1 MAYCT
6 LAEVKLQ
13 LEESKIIELTDDS
26 DTGDIDLN
34 NFNSCVASADRK
46 IDGYCQARYTVPF
59 SAPVP
64 ALVTEMSIKL
74 TIVEL
79 FARKRQ
85 GDKTVKE
92 LQQSQEALL
101 AKINKG
107 DIQIGISSTSP
118 IAPQTTAAVRVRT
131 KIFDS
136 DKMDQY

>member
-6 LAEVKLQ
+6 LEEVERQ
-13 LEESKIIELTDDS
+13 LEEAKIIELTDDA
-26 DTGDIDLN
+26 DTGAINMD
-34 NFNSCVASADRK
+34 NFNSCVSSADRK
-46 IDGYCQARYTVPF
+46 IDGLCQARYTVPF

-64 ALVTEMSIKL
+64 ALVVEMSIKL
-74 TIVEL
+74 TICEL

-85 GDKTVKE
+85 GDKTVEEMKK
-92 LQQSQEALL
+92 SQEALL

-107 DIQIGISSTSP
+107 EIQIGISDTSP
-118 IAPQTTAAVRVRT
+118 ISPQATAALRART